1 MNKRVRQYVG
11 LLSAVIAYYLLHEGA
26 HLLYALSIGAFKQI
40 NLMGLGMQ
48 IDIYAEKM
56 TQTQLGVFCLLG
68 SVTTLLTA
76 YILIAL
82 IDKIRGISSKTI
94 KACLY
99 YITIAM
105 LLIDPLYL
113 SVLCG
118 FFGGG
123 DMNGIKLLVP
133 EVAVRIIYGLVL
145 IVNVFA
151 FVKVVLPKY
160 KLAFADEAQ

>member
-11 LLSAVIAYYLLHEGA
+11 LLLAVIAYYLLHEGA

-56 TQTQLGVFCLLG
+56 TQTQLGVFCMLG

-82 IDKIRGISSKTI
+82 IDKIRNISSKAI

-133 EVAVRIIYGLVL
+133 EVAARILYGLVL
-145 IVNVFA
+145 VVNA
-151 FVKVVLPKY
+151 FVFVKIVLPKY
-160 KLAFADEAQ
+160 KLAFEDRAQ

>member
-1 MNKRVRQYVG
+1 MKFSIKSVLRFLFPEIQIVDAVKQEGFIAKKAKATATMNTTNNTIVGNTVLQSNTAPNSRVNSNK
-11 LLSAVIAYYLLHEGA
+11 LSAP
-26 HLLYALSIGAFKQI
+26 K
-40 NLMGLGMQ
+40 
-48 IDIYAEKM
+48 AE
-56 TQTQLGVFCLLG
+56 
-68 SVTTLLTA
+68 TT
-76 YILIAL
+76 
-82 IDKIRGISSKTI
+82 
-94 KACLY
+94 
-99 YITIAM
+99 
-105 LLIDPLYL
+105 YL

-123 DMNGIKLLVP
+123 DMNGIKLLVT